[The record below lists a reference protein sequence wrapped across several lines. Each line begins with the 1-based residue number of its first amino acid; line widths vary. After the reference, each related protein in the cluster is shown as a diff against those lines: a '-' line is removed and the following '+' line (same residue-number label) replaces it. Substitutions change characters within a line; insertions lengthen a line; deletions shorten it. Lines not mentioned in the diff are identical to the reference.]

1 VNRDLPLLGFGLP
14 VSGAWAT
21 PSNMVHIAKL
31 AENLGY
37 ETLWTFQRLLSPAPD
52 IVDSRYVGQ
61 NNPSAR
67 SAVDPSYD
75 SVLDPLAPL
84 AYVAGHT
91 DRIGLGTATICSLFT
106 APAVLAKS
114 MSTVDILSN
123 GRLTAG
129 LGIGW
134 MPHEYE
140 AAGVPFSQRGARMDE
155 YLRCLQAL
163 WTQDPVEFA
172 GDFYTVPRS
181 HLGISS
187 VQRPHPP
194 ILLGGTAPE
203 ALRRAGRLAQGWL
216 ISSKADVEVIESSIA
231 LVRAG
236 AIESDRNPDELRIV
250 ARRVVNLVDKPI
262 SGSRE
267 SFHGSRDQVCADLA
281 ALRASGVTEVFFDL
295 NLSPR
300 MASPT
305 NDTGEAVAY
314 AEHVLNEFAPAS
326 PARV

>member
-1 VNRDLPLLGFGLP
+1 MTDELPLLGFGLP

-31 AENLGY
+31 AETLGY

-67 SAVDPSYD
+67 SAVDPAYD
-75 SVLDPLAPL
+75 SVLDPIAPL

-91 DRIGLGTATICSLFT
+91 DRIGLGTATICAPFI
-106 APAVLAKS
+106 APAVLAKALA
-114 MSTVDILSN
+114 TVDVLSN

-163 WTQDPVEFA
+163 WPQDPVEFA
-172 GDFYTVPRS
+172 GEFYSVPRS
-181 HLGISS
+181 HLGIST

-194 ILLGGTAPE
+194 ILVGGSAPD

-216 ISSKADVEVIESSIA
+216 ISSKANLDEIESSVAI
-231 LVRAG
+231 VRAG
-236 AIESDRNPDELRIV
+236 AIEAGRNPDELRIV
-250 ARRVVNLVDKPI
+250 ARGVVNLVDEALPD
-262 SGSRE
+262 SRAQL
-267 SFHGSRDQVCADLA
+267 HGNREQVCADLT